1 MVESYLA
8 LAYAM
13 GCPTESPRL
22 ELSVTEA
29 EKAQGEAIWTA
40 LGLPSD
46 GRVVALNSNGAFG
59 AAKVWPIVHCAA
71 LARQVVERFDHDVLV
86 LCGPQERE
94 RARQIVQ
101 EAGSSRVV
109 SLADQPVS
117 LAATKACLARSR
129 LLVSTDSGPRHVAA
143 ALDRPVVTLLGP
155 TLPIWIENPTV
166 HGPLVRT
173 QLDCLGCAERMCP
186 LGHHRC
192 MEDLR
197 PERVL
202 EEVASLLDA
211 ARTKAA

>member
-1 MVESYLA
+1 MPDPGPLV
-8 LAYAM
+8 
-13 GCPTESPRL
+13 
-22 ELSVTEA
+22 
-29 EKAQGEAIWTA
+29 
-40 LGLPSD
+40 
-46 GRVVALNSNGAFG
+46 RV
-59 AAKVWPIVHCAA
+59 AAVGDLHCSKTSHGQIRP
-71 LARQVVERFDHDVLV
+71 LFENCDRFADVLV